1 MPSTVHVAP
10 PPPGTVAVNCRVC
23 DNVRAAVLGD
33 TLIVVLEIATVAVA
47 GVLVPPAPLQVR
59 EYDVFEVRAP
69 VL

>member
-1 MPSTVHVAP
+1 
-10 PPPGTVAVNCRVC
+10 
-23 DNVRAAVLGD
+23 VRAAVLGD